1 MGLRSLIEV
10 MEISVPRN
18 VIGGIKCTLWGAIL
32 NPRENNEGISLSF
45 SMERG
50 GGKVSLYQDVTH
62 VKVIIGVPFL
72 NQVLM

>member
-18 VIGGIKCTLWGAIL
+18 VIGGIKCTLWGEIL

-50 GGKVSLYQDVTH
+50 GGKVSL
-62 VKVIIGVPFL
+62 
-72 NQVLM
+72 